1 MTNLEL
7 LDEARKAREFSYCP
21 YSNWSV
27 GAALLAKN
35 GTVYYGCNVENS
47 AYSPSVCAERTAI
60 FKAVSEGNLE
70 FEKIAVVGGAKG
82 ETAYNLCS
90 PCGVCREV
98 MSEFCDPDTF
108 EIVMSNGK
116 ESCVVMT
123 LGELLP
129 GNFGFTELE
138 R

>member
-1 MTNLEL
+1 MYFP
-7 LDEARKAREFSYCP
+7 ARLSFRLRPTKPLPPVIKIRFILP
-21 YSNWSV
+21 P
-27 GAALLAKN
+27 
-35 GTVYYGCNVENS
+35 NS

-82 ETAYNLCS
+82 EAAYNLCS

-116 ESCVVMT
+116 EDCVVMT